1 MNFWETSVIQLENK
15 GRKAVTITQKIRDKK
30 GNVTGS
36 KTIETHRNTWDIKA
50 NAIKDKSQEP
60 EDIVKEHPDLVNEV
74 AAIKI
79 AEKFSQD
86 KFSNETDRDRFVTE
100 VRNNLSIDLEKGQQ
114 NIDVKLNEQQV
125 VEQEKEEESHEL

>member
-1 MNFWETSVIQLENK
+1 M
-15 GRKAVTITQKIRDKK
+15 
-30 GNVTGS
+30 
-36 KTIETHRNTWDIKA
+36 ETHRNTWDIKA

-86 KFSNETDRDRFVTE
+86 KFSNAKDRDRFVTE
-100 VRNNLSIDLEKGQQ
+100 VRHNLSINLEKGQQ
-114 NIDVKLNEQQV
+114 SIDVKLNEQQV